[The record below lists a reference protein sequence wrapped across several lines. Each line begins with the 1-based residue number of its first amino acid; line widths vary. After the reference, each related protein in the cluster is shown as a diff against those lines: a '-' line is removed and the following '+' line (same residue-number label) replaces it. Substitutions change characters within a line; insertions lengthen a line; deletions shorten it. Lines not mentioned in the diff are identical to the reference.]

1 MKNLTAENEATV
13 TLYAKWEVIVY
24 SITYE
29 LDGGTNADDNP
40 TSYTIETE
48 KVTLKEP
55 TKDGYTFDGWYESS
69 NFSGTAVTSWKSGEK
84 IAVVTLYAKWTANTY
99 TAKFDANSGS
109 DDAPAEIQATYD
121 VEFELPENTFTK
133 IGYNFTDWNTKAD
146 GSGKDYEAKAN
157 VKNLTTEN
165 GATVTLYAE
174 WEAIE
179 YKITYE
185 NTENAT
191 NDNFESYT
199 IETETITLKDP
210 TKVGYTF
217 DGWYTDNSFTEES
230 KVTEIKKGSIG
241 VMTLYAKWTAN
252 NYTVNFDANGG
263 TGSMTAQ
270 TFTYG
275 ISQALS
281 ENKFI
286 RTGYDFVGWATSA
299 NGNVTY
305 KDSQDYSIGA
315 ENVTLYA
322 IWRDII
328 SFKKIETV
336 SITGSETW
344 TPESKVFISERVVN
358 LKAFYMS
365 DHEVTQAEWKDVMGS
380 APSDMAPAD
389 GNADNNPVNYVS
401 WYDAIV
407 YCNKRSIKEGL
418 TPCYTINGFT
428 NPDDWGDVPPMCTS
442 NYTWNAA
449 ICDFEA
455 TGYRLPTEAEWEWAA
470 RGGENY
476 TYAGNNDKNEV
487 AWYSSNSSYKTHE
500 VKTKKSNDYELYD
513 MSGNVNEWCWDWYS
527 SSISTDTP
535 ATGVSYWKPRR
546 CIRGGGFL
554 SGGMHLEDIAY
565 RLADHLGN
573 RLETIGFRVVRT
585 AE

>member
-1 MKNLTAENEATV
+1 MKA
-13 TLYAKWEVIVY
+13 IVY

-84 IAVVTLYAKWTANTY
+84 TEVVTLYAKWTANTY

-133 IGYNFTDWNTKAD
+133 IGYNFTGWNTKAD
-146 GSGKDYEAKAN
+146 GSGTGYEANAKA
-157 VKNLTTEN
+157 KNLTAEK
-165 GATVTLYAE
+165 GATVTLYAK

-179 YKITYE
+179 YNITYKLDGG
-185 NTENAT
+185 T
-191 NDNFESYT
+191 NVDGNSASYT
-199 IETETITLKDP
+199 IEDSITLKNP
-210 TKVGYTF
+210 TKAGFTF
-217 DGWYTDNSFTEES
+217 EGWYTDNSFTEES

-241 VMTLYAKWTAN
+241 EMTLYAKWTAN
-252 NYTVNFDANGG
+252 NYTVSFDANGG

-358 LKAFYMS
+358 LKAFWMS
-365 DHEVTQAEWKDVMGS
+365 DHEVTQAEWKDEL
-380 APSDMAPAD
+380 
-389 GNADNNPVNYVS
+389 NPKS
-401 WYDAIV
+401 W
-407 YCNKRSIKEGL
+407 
-418 TPCYTINGFT
+418 T
-428 NPDDWGDVPPMCTS
+428 
-442 NYTWNAA
+442 
-449 ICDFEA
+449 
-455 TGYRLPTEAEWEWAA
+455 
-470 RGGENY
+470 
-476 TYAGNNDKNEV
+476 
-487 AWYSSNSSYKTHE
+487 
-500 VKTKKSNDYELYD
+500 
-513 MSGNVNEWCWDWYS
+513 
-527 SSISTDTP
+527 
-535 ATGVSYWKPRR
+535 
-546 CIRGGGFL
+546 FL
-554 SGGMHLEDIAY
+554 KVI
-565 RLADHLGN
+565 
-573 RLETIGFRVVRT
+573 
-585 AE
+585 